1 MKKFI
6 LFVLLLLVFISYS
19 YSQTFYDF
27 TSDDLEGNPVTL
39 SKLLQKGPVMISFWA
54 TWCTPCKEEMKKMQ
68 DIYEKYKGEGF
79 SYIAINQDDQKS
91 VCKVKSYISAKNY
104 TFIVVLDTD
113 KKIFEAY
120 SGTGVPYSLLINKN
134 KEIVAKHIGYV
145 TGDEVKIE
153 QEIKSAL
160 ETSGDTKK

>member
-1 MKKFI
+1 MRKLI
-6 LFVLLLLVFISYS
+6 VFVILLLMFTSYS

-68 DIYEKYKGEGF
+68 DIYEKYKEQGF

-91 VCKVKSYISAKNY
+91 VCKVKSYISANNY

-120 SGTGVPYSLLINKN
+120 SGSGVPYSLLINKN
-134 KEIVAKHIGYV
+134 KEIAAKHIGYV
-145 TGDEVKIE
+145 TGDEVKME

-160 ETSGDTKK
+160 ETSGDTQK